1 MVVVVVLQMVVGVLQ
16 LVMMVLLVLLVL
28 LLLLLMMMMMMVLVL
43 VLVLLAPSLLL
54 LLRVSTSPISL
65 RFSLTSSWALSRRF
79 FLCETF
85 SRAGSCAR
93 GGPRASTLRQQSGS
107 SCSSQHFLEVTDTHT
122 FTHWPHRHQQCQH
135 PHQHQRQRQRQ
146 RHQRM
151 CRAHPKCFGH
161 ILATTMTTE
170 PKARALARH
179 PCRRERANL
188 LAAVFHCTVLR
199 SSPNASSLH
208 DGERA
213 APGRNL

>member
-1 MVVVVVLQMVVGVLQ
+1 MMVVVVVV
-16 LVMMVLLVLLVL
+16 VL
-28 LLLLLMMMMMMVLVL
+28 LLLLMVLV
-43 VLVLLAPSLLL
+43 VLVLAPALLL

-65 RFSLTSSWALSRRF
+65 RFSPTSSWVLSRRF

-85 SRAGSCAR
+85 SRAGLCAR

-107 SCSSQHFLEVTDTHT
+107 SCSSQHFLTDTHA
-122 FTHWPHRHQQCQH
+122 FTHWPHRHHQCQH

-146 RHQRM
+146 RHQRY
-151 CRAHPKCFGH
+151 RWTHPKCFDH

-170 PKARALARH
+170 PKAPTLARH
-179 PCRRERANL
+179 PCRRERANF

-199 SSPNASSLH
+199 SSPSASSSH